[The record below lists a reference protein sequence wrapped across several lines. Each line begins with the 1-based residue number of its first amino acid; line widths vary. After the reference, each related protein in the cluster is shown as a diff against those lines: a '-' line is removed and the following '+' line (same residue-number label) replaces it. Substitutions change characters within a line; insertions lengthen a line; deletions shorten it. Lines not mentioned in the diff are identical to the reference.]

1 MVAVA
6 EDRRRTEVL
15 RVLHRYLVEVVEE
28 FDLCP
33 WARVARERGEVGF
46 DVVWGTP
53 TAAECAA
60 PAKALLE
67 AGSQVV
73 MIIMPELVIDSI
85 DLHDLR
91 NEVTTLIPSAGV
103 AEFHPD
109 AKLDLATPARLVSYI
124 RRSPD
129 PLLQLVPLSLLA
141 SVRGGNP
148 GADRLHQAQI
158 QSGTAAPPKRDAAE
172 RIAAANH
179 VTVSAAHET
188 ITRTLADI
196 AADRQRSYERVGIN
210 VSR

>member
-1 MVAVA
+1 M
-6 EDRRRTEVL
+6 
-15 RVLHRYLVEVVEE
+15 LHRYLVEVVEE

-158 QSGTAAPPKRDAAE
+158 LSGTAAPPKRDAAE